1 MFTCQSIVFRRVALA
16 MTLVLLLNLA
26 HLFAPRALHAQS
38 GGSAVDALATPETP
52 TEELQAPETVEVE
65 PTAQDEQISTR
76 LRNILQATGW
86 FTLPDV
92 QVRNGVVFLEG
103 RTLSADHREW
113 AGNLARNTQDV
124 VAVVNRIQVT
134 ERSPWDFTP
143 AWDELHRLVRVL
155 VQALPLIVFCLLVLA
170 AAVFASRYTARLA
183 RRLLRNQIP
192 NPFLRDLA
200 ASLLGIPIVL
210 LGLYLIL
217 QMAGLTRLAL
227 TILGGTGLAG
237 LIIGIAFRDIAENF
251 LASILI
257 STRSPFHPGDW
268 IEVAGYNGLV
278 QQVTTR
284 GTMLMTFD
292 GNFVRIPNATVY
304 KSNIVNYSANPPRR
318 LQFAIGISYD
328 DPITLAQETILRV
341 LAEHPAVLK
350 EPEPLVLVDKLG
362 PSAVELCIYFWYDT
376 RTHNGLKIKSSLMRQ
391 AKHALDEGGFTF
403 PDTAREIIFPRG
415 VPVQMVDLALA
426 DTTATS
432 DAPALVSEAPT
443 TVATAAEGDLGSE
456 AEDMQAQARQA
467 RPLDEGEDLLKA
479 NEMAEAKE
487 KALA

>member
-1 MFTCQSIVFRRVALA
+1 MFECRSFVLRCVYLVPIVLISLFLVMLFPLA
-16 MTLVLLLNLA
+16 SQ
-26 HLFAPRALHAQS
+26 AQS
-38 GGSAVDALATPETP
+38 DQGSETDVVATPETDG
-52 TEELQAPETVEVE
+52 TELQAPETVEVE
-65 PTAQDEQISTR
+65 PTARDDQIRAR
-76 LRNILQATGW
+76 LLSILQATGW

-92 QVRNGVVFLEG
+92 QVRDGVVFLEG

-124 VAVVNRIQVT
+124 VAVVNRIQVVA
-134 ERSPWDFTP
+134 RSPWDFTP
-143 AWDELHRLVRVL
+143 AWDELNRLTRSL
-155 VQALPLIVFCLLVLA
+155 VQALPLIFFCLLVLA
-170 AAVFASRYTARLA
+170 AAVFAARYTARLA
-183 RRLLRNQIP
+183 RRLLRNQVP
-192 NPFLRDLA
+192 NPFLRDLT

-237 LIIGIAFRDIAENF
+237 LIIGVAFRDIGENL

-257 STRSPFHPGDW
+257 STRSPFQTGDW

-278 QQVTTR
+278 QHVTTR

-318 LQFAIGISYD
+318 LEFTIGISYD
-328 DPITLAQETILRV
+328 DPIPLAQETILHV

-350 EPEPLVLVDKLG
+350 EPEPLVLVEKLG
-362 PSAVELCIYFWYDT
+362 QSSIDLCIYFWYDT
-376 RTHNGLKIKSSLMRQ
+376 RTHNGLKIKSSLIRQ

-415 VPVQMVDLALA
+415 VPVQMVNP
-426 DTTATS
+426 ATNGTRPLRQ
-432 DAPALVSEAPT
+432 APVSVSEAPT

-456 AEDMQAQARQA
+456 TEGIQAQARQA

-479 NEMAEAKE
+479 NASAST
-487 KALA
+487 